1 MRLSV
6 DSNRS
11 NLEYQLM
18 DTFNQMISKYPTNNH
33 PDLNDQAVNELLELA
48 MDVLGTNDRET
59 MRRFDR
65 EKKLYLIRQLQ
76 EQHDRLP
83 TKKTGKPPG
92 YYVDLL
98 NAANSSSNGIR
109 EKAEHL
115 VDIVA
120 RSLIG
125 QSHRNNLTL
134 KEIILELKVQCQCQ
148 PVTWLKQFMDS
159 GGMSNLFAVLEGIHS
174 KKERRLKHQEIEW
187 ETLKILR
194 LMANHH
200 TQITEILG
208 QQNLLNILI
217 LSLDSSH
224 LPTQTAT
231 IDFLLAIVTLEY
243 PIGHKLVMSAMEYLK
258 TTRKYNRVFD
268 CLVGSIS
275 EYVTARGIFGSKV
288 RSGSVTG
295 KYSFVD
301 KAKPP
306 SEKDIREF
314 LVSGLA
320 LIRFIVEIPQEFE
333 YRMYLRQELNSS
345 GLLPLFKNLS
355 NWAATEFHDILQH
368 YEAFSNM
375 KNSDF
380 KYLLNNMGST
390 HDIDIDDPNQL
401 LTLLRNQLDDVDNR
415 TIISM
420 IQNIVTG
427 TSLLDKSTRSFML
440 SMIEKAVMYIV
451 LDQNGISNF
460 TDAFKYSVDQ
470 IISGLQEIES
480 LQDENIQLSA
490 ICEAQEKQILDNK
503 AKLESKVDAPKQAV
517 VPIEGV
523 SIERL
528 TLLKDNLSK
537 IHDYIK
543 HQKANPVTIERFDS
557 NSTVVH
563 QDSVLDIST
572 TAAVERKPPPPPPA
586 PPSGL
591 GGPPPPPPPPGM
603 NGAPPPPPPPG
614 NIGGIPPPPGMPPT
628 QLRGAPLK
636 YKPATKVRKLHWET
650 IRAATFDKS
659 IWSKLQKGQSQM
671 EETLYKT
678 GLFSEIDQQ
687 FQVKEVKDFKIKPK
701 DIIKTDDPIQL
712 LGEKRAQNIMIFL
725 GTIKQL
731 GMDNLLESIRV
742 FDDSQLTESM
752 LKQCKA
758 SLPTPE
764 ELKLFKPFTLDSNL
778 REAEKFMLKMSK
790 IHRHSQRIEILSFK
804 ITFWEHFNNL
814 KLGLLSSLNAFQCIS
829 KSKNFQKMLQI
840 ILIVGNYMNSQFNS
854 CIPGFGVSFLE
865 KVIDLK
871 GTKSTVTALSL
882 ISKMIYEHDPT
893 IVACLEELKPLRQ
906 LKNISFKSLEED
918 VADVK
923 KQLRTV
929 SNELEQTKLYSEH
942 PLYVPQDEKFI
953 KKLGV
958 FHNEVSAKVQF
969 LINESEALAD
979 EIKSTFTFFGEPTD
993 SKMSPE
999 TLLGYILK
1007 FLNAFEN
1014 SYTEYEK
1021 QVQIQL
1027 KNKTKKQFQTVKQKE
1042 ESKGNDTTQSNQPRY
1057 LDNFLDNLKNRPA
1070 PQSFE
1075 TIQQR
1080 PKHRENDPTRRFPRS
1095 NEKTLPQIPR
1105 ISSLTKVADTAWLL
1119 LGSIEA
1125 EKTMVE
1131 ESV

>member
-18 DTFNQMISKYPTNNH
+18 DTFNQMISKYPSNNH

-134 KEIILELKVQCQCQ
+134 KEIILELK
-148 PVTWLKQFMDS
+148 
-159 GGMSNLFAVLEGIHS
+159 
-174 KKERRLKHQEIEW
+174 
-187 ETLKILR
+187 
-194 LMANHH
+194 

-614 NIGGIPPPPGMPPT
+614 SIGGIPPPPGMPPT

-764 ELKLFKPFTLDSNL
+764 E
-778 REAEKFMLKMSK
+778 
-790 IHRHSQRIEILSFK
+790 
-804 ITFWEHFNNL
+804 
-814 KLGLLSSLNAFQCIS
+814 
-829 KSKNFQKMLQI
+829 
-840 ILIVGNYMNSQFNS
+840 
-854 CIPGFGVSFLE
+854 
-865 KVIDLK
+865 VIDLK

-1007 FLNAFEN
+1007 FLNAFE
-1014 SYTEYEK
+1014 
-1021 QVQIQL
+1021 